1 MTRNEYVKLFK
12 IFGVSFLCALPII
25 IILDLLIEQYISLII
40 LVTID
45 VVILVVAAI
54 IGYVIY
60 DNRQKKIQAKKEEL
74 KKQKSKSNTQTGD
87 K

>member
-12 IFGVSFLCALPII
+12 IFGVSFLCALPNI